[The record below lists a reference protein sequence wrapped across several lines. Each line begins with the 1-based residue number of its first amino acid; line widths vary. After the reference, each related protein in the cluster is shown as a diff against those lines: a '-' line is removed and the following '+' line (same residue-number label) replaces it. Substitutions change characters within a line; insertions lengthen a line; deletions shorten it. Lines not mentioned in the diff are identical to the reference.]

1 MEILSVKK
9 IIEKVRKKKDNNMA
23 ANLSQLEFSN
33 NKCHNYE
40 KWEKIKI
47 NWKIHWTRILYD
59 YTKIHIMLKIIK
71 ILCE

>member
-1 MEILSVKK
+1 M
-9 IIEKVRKKKDNNMA
+9 
-23 ANLSQLEFSN
+23 SQLTN
-33 NKCHNYE
+33 E

-47 NWKIHWTRILYD
+47 NWQIHWIRILYD